1 MQFIVFE
8 RCIDAGL
15 GLGSPTR
22 SRKNASQMKIKPIAL
37 FLTLAAILGLGWLAL
52 ELIWRLT
59 PVPPDLTKSPPQSVE
74 FVDRTGRPLRRVLQD
89 QRIFRSRCALSEV
102 SSNAIAATLSA
113 EDKRFRN
120 HSGIDALAIMRA
132 LWQAV
137 HTGQIRSGASTI
149 TEQLVKLSHPN
160 SDRGVWAKL
169 TEAWAALSLERHWSK
184 DRILEE
190 YLNRLDYG
198 DLQVGLASASADYF
212 EKPPSD
218 LSAAEAAFLAA
229 IPQAPSRLDPFTHFA
244 AVKARQRWV
253 LQRMHANGFLDDA
266 AFARAMAEPLRLRE
280 HSREFEAPFF
290 VDLLLERRG
299 TLPPEGGVVKT
310 TVDLG
315 FNQWIDQVIARQLQ
329 TLEDKNVTAAAA
341 VVIENATGEVL
352 ALSGSGNYF
361 EPGTGQINGAW
372 SARSAGSALKPF
384 TYVRALEKGAFPGTV
399 VADVPTDFPT
409 ETGLYHPNN
418 YNHRF
423 YGPVTLRFA
432 LANSLNVAAIKV
444 LEREGGPEILY
455 NALRDAGITTLEHP
469 AAYYGLGLTI
479 GNGEVRLLEL
489 TNAFASLAR
498 LGVYRPFRLLTPT
511 APGLPTTPAIAGAA
525 GFLMSER
532 LICWRIC

>member
-1 MQFIVFE
+1 
-8 RCIDAGL
+8 
-15 GLGSPTR
+15 
-22 SRKNASQMKIKPIAL
+22 MKIKPIAL

-52 ELIWRLT
+52 ELLWRLT

-218 LSAAEAAFLAA
+218 LSAAEAAG
-229 IPQAPSRLDPFTHFA
+229 
-244 AVKARQRWV
+244 K
-253 LQRMHANGFLDDA
+253 
-266 AFARAMAEPLRLRE
+266 
-280 HSREFEAPFF
+280 
-290 VDLLLERRG
+290 
-299 TLPPEGGVVKT
+299 
-310 TVDLG
+310 
-315 FNQWIDQVIARQLQ
+315 
-329 TLEDKNVTAAAA
+329 
-341 VVIENATGEVL
+341 
-352 ALSGSGNYF
+352 
-361 EPGTGQINGAW
+361 
-372 SARSAGSALKPF
+372 
-384 TYVRALEKGAFPGTV
+384 
-399 VADVPTDFPT
+399 
-409 ETGLYHPNN
+409 
-418 YNHRF
+418 
-423 YGPVTLRFA
+423 
-432 LANSLNVAAIKV
+432 
-444 LEREGGPEILY
+444 
-455 NALRDAGITTLEHP
+455 
-469 AAYYGLGLTI
+469 
-479 GNGEVRLLEL
+479 
-489 TNAFASLAR
+489 
-498 LGVYRPFRLLTPT
+498 
-511 APGLPTTPAIAGAA
+511 
-525 GFLMSER
+525 
-532 LICWRIC
+532 